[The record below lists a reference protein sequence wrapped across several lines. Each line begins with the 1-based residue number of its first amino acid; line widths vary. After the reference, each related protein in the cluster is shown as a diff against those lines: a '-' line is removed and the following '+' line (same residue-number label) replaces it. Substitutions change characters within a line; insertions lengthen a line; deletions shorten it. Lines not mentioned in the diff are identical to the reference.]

1 VTVWVSI
8 SETTKVWN
16 FVTGAGVTVVYPV
29 TFDVTSFVA
38 VDEGS

>member
-1 VTVWVSI
+1 MWVSI

-16 FVTGAGVTVVYPV
+16 FVTGAGVTVAYPV
-29 TFDVTSFVA
+29 TFEVMSLVA